1 MGTHQVRWMALDH
14 KYGSWFDYMEPH
26 VKPTTLAQPFSTTY
40 TISFPP
46 PSPSGRMSHISAN
59 VAAFY
64 LPLVTATLL
73 YPNRGEPRIEIPPLL
88 FFYFSRT
95 RKVTNE
101 ATGRDASTRVH
112 LNLKIEHASLH
123 ETAKLDGKLENSVRG
138 LNPMSR
144 VQPTSARVG
153 NGAEFNNPSNNPVDP
168 ATQR

>member
-95 RKVTNE
+95 RQVTNE

-112 LNLKIEHASLH
+112 LNLKIEHGKIEVLHHSFHENHYGNWRVLYSCIFKISFRSLH
-123 ETAKLDGKLENSVRG
+123 GY
-138 LNPMSR
+138 
-144 VQPTSARVG
+144 
-153 NGAEFNNPSNNPVDP
+153 
-168 ATQR
+168 